1 MSEESVRVRY
11 APSPTGY
18 PHIGNIRTALFNW
31 LFARHT
37 GGRFILRIEDTDIAR
52 RVKGSEDAIL
62 HSLRWLG
69 LDWDEGPEVGGDYGS
84 YIQSERRDLYQKCA
98 QQLLEGGHAYKCYCS
113 TERLSRM
120 RAEMAERKESMRSY
134 DRHCRDLIPEE
145 RSRFES
151 GGISPVIRF
160 KVPLT
165 GQTTFHDLIR
175 GDITFDNSELDDL
188 VLLKSDGY
196 PTYHLANI
204 VDDHFMKITHVMR
217 ADEWLSSTP
226 RHVLLYR
233 AFEWEPPLFAHLPMI
248 LGADKSK
255 LSKRHGAVSL
265 IEYSEMGYLPEAM
278 VNFLALL
285 GWALDD
291 KTVIL
296 SKEEL
301 IRHFSI
307 ERISKNA
314 AIFNKD
320 KLDWMNGVYIRQSI
334 SPKSIPSEEEF
345 GTPTIYQKPATQ
357 IISPESISSEE
368 KFGIPTVTSKLM
380 DQLLEFLER
389 DLPTEVKRPIS
400 KEYVQQITPLIYERF
415 KKFEEVAKLCEFF
428 FQEGKLDYDLDL
440 LLGKKLTKENAVAA
454 LQAALQRLTE
464 LDVVWDGTGRGAE
477 KLAEDAQS
485 LEEVLRTLAVELGI
499 KTGELFGL
507 LRVALTGRTAAPPLF
522 QTMAVL
528 GRERCLRRLET
539 ALSKLSVV

>member
-1 MSEESVRVRY
+1 MSEENVRVRY

-18 PHIGNIRTALFNW
+18 PHVGNIRTALFNW

-37 GGRFILRIEDTDIAR
+37 GGRFILRIEDTDLAR
-52 RVKGSEDAIL
+52 RVTGSEDAIL
-62 HSLRWLG
+62 NSLRWLG
-69 LDWDEGPEVGGDYGS
+69 LDWDEGLEVGGDYGP
-84 YIQSERRDLYQKCA
+84 YIQSERLDLYHKCA

-113 TERLSRM
+113 AERLSRM

-134 DRHCRDLIPEE
+134 DRHCRDLSLEE
-145 RSRFES
+145 RARFEFED
-151 GGISPVIRF
+151 ISPVIRF
-160 KVPLT
+160 KIPLM
-165 GQTTFHDLIR
+165 GQTTFHDLVR

-226 RHVLLYR
+226 RHVLLYN

-248 LGADKSK
+248 LGSDKSK

-278 VNFLALL
+278 TNFLALL

-291 KTVIL
+291 KTEIL

-301 IRHFSI
+301 ISHFSI
-307 ERISKNA
+307 EHISRNP

-320 KLDWMNGVYIRQSI
+320 KLDWMNGVYIRNMQII
-334 SPKSIPSEEEF
+334 SPNGIQSGEEF
-345 GTPTIYQKPATQ
+345 GTL
-357 IISPESISSEE
+357 
-368 KFGIPTVTSKLM
+368 TVTTEFT
-380 DQLLEFLER
+380 DQILAFLER
-389 DLPTEVKRPIS
+389 DMPREVKRPIS
-400 KEYVQQITPLIYERF
+400 AEYVQQIAPLIYERI
-415 KKFEEVAKLCEFF
+415 KKFEEAAELCKFF
-428 FQEGKLDYDLDL
+428 FQEDNLVYDVDL
-440 LLGKKLTKENAVAA
+440 LLGKKLTKEAAMAA
-454 LQAALQRLTE
+454 LEAALQRLTD
-464 LDVVWDGTGRGAE
+464 LAADWDGTGRDEE
-477 KLAEDAQS
+477 KLSEDDSS
-485 LEEVLRTLAVELGI
+485 LEDVLRTLAAELGL

-507 LRVALTGRTAAPPLF
+507 LRVAVTGRTAAPPLF

-528 GRERCLRRLET
+528 GRERCLRRMEA